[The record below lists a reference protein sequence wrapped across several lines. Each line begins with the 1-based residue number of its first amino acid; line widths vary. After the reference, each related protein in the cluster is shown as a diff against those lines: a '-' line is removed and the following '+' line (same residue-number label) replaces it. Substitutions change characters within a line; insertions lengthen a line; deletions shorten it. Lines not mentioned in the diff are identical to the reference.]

1 MTVPEDLEQ
10 NVLHSNNLKLPLLPN
25 LFEEDEFNNTETFT
39 IDKIFKIILVAPV

>member
-25 LFEEDEFNNTETFT
+25 LFVEGEFNTETFK